1 MQILREK
8 RLADDRI
15 GVTQSQTQNHA
26 QAEMNFRFHV
36 SSVFAKMFVASFEG
50 FRFHIEISLQ
60 CHFIQILLQKSYDAC
75 HVCKVALAEFLLN
88 ITRKLA
94 NWKFEP
100 LT

>member
-1 MQILREK
+1 MLIWVAEIAALPFLFRGAAEVQILREK

-60 CHFIQILLQKSYDAC
+60 CHFIQILLQ
-75 HVCKVALAEFLLN
+75 
-88 ITRKLA
+88 
-94 NWKFEP
+94 
-100 LT
+100 